1 MKRFRLTTTVSDDDL
16 IRQCTK
22 GDRIA
27 QKQLYDRF
35 ASRMLG
41 VCLRYAQDYQSAEDI
56 LQEGFIKA
64 FRHIERFRFEGSFEG
79 WLRRIMVNTAIEA
92 HRRKNNM
99 YPILDVEQQEVE
111 FYDEDA
117 LDKLAAED
125 LMAMI
130 NTLSPGYKTVFSLYA
145 IEGFSHKEIAEQL
158 NISEGTSKS
167 QLARARYILMEMVE
181 QRTGITRKASGE

>member
-41 VCLRYAQDYQSAEDI
+41 VCLRYAQDYQTAEDI

>member
-41 VCLRYAQDYQSAEDI
+41 VCLRYAQDYQTAEDI

-167 QLARARYILMEMVE
+167 QLARARYIPMAMVE

>member
-16 IRQCTK
+16 IRQCTN

-41 VCLRYAQDYQSAEDI
+41 VCLRYAQDYQTAEDI

>member
-41 VCLRYAQDYQSAEDI
+41 VCLRYAQDYQTAEDI

-64 FRHIERFRFEGSFEG
+64 FRHIERFRLEGSFEG